1 VEQPDGVLQFPVI
14 RDVSPQHG
22 ILRADLAE
30 FGRACFSVTFEEVTS
45 GGAANTVVPV
55 VAQPER
61 RSMERQTKKEPTMT
75 TRAVEFL
82 HVWVSENMTPF
93 SQDEDNPEAKELARK
108 CLAEAEEQ
116 GISYTELK
124 EAAGGDLVA
133 FIAGE
138 IRRP

>member
-1 VEQPDGVLQFPVI
+1 VDRERI
-14 RDVSPQHG
+14 
-22 ILRADLAE
+22 AE
-30 FGRACFSVTFEEVTS
+30 AGPKKELWITAPSSAFSC
-45 GGAANTVVPV
+45 
-55 VAQPER
+55 R
-61 RSMERQTKKEPTMT
+61 TKKEPTMT

-93 SQDEDNPEAKELARK
+93 SQGEDNPEAKELARK
-108 CLAEAEEQ
+108 CLAEAEER

-133 FIAGE
+133 FIARA

>member
-1 VEQPDGVLQFPVI
+1 
-14 RDVSPQHG
+14 
-22 ILRADLAE
+22 
-30 FGRACFSVTFEEVTS
+30 
-45 GGAANTVVPV
+45 
-55 VAQPER
+55 
-61 RSMERQTKKEPTMT
+61 MT

-82 HVWVSENMTPF
+82 RVWVSENMTPF
-93 SQDEDNPEAKELARK
+93 SKDEGEDKLEAKELARK

-133 FIAGE
+133 FIAGA